1 VAYFE
6 WADDMVIDQGPI
18 DQDHQTLVRQVNDLH
33 TATSEGRGHEV
44 VARLLE
50 ELVRET
56 VEHIRREEKFMESV
70 GYPQLARHKEGHDS
84 FVDELRS
91 LQDQFAAGSITVAPR
106 LSMLLRGW
114 LSLHIRRYD
123 KDIAVFLRKQKR
135 EAARTPRSRA

>member
-18 DQDHQTLVRQVNDLH
+18 DQDHQTLVRQVNELH
-33 TATSEGRGHEV
+33 TATSEGRGQDI

-50 ELVRET
+50 ELVRDT
-56 VEHIRREEKFMESV
+56 VEHIRREEHFMETI
-70 GYPQLARHKEGHDS
+70 GYPQLAQHKAGHDN
-84 FVDELRS
+84 FVAELRE
-91 LQDQFAAGSITVAPR
+91 LQEKFAAGSITVAPR
-106 LSMLLRGW
+106 LSMLLRDW